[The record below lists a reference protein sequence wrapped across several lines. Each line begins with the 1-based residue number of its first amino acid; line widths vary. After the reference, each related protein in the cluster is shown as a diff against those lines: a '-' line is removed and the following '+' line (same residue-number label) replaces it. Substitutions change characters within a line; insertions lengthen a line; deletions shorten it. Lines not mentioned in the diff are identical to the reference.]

1 MSLIRIISNMQISS
15 EDSGK
20 INCKK
25 LFVGGLGPQTS
36 TSKYIVIKL
45 MVMSIGSL
53 KQYFEKFGPL
63 EDCVIMVD
71 RDNKTRGFGFV
82 TFFSERALNDC
93 MYIGKTH
100 SIDQKIVSINQ
111 IINFVQVECKRA
123 FPKQNHAK
131 LLLKPGVKVMP
142 HQINSDRLFQPSVS
156 EVLTRQPE
164 MVKETKSRQLT
175 RPLEQKDYSNLT
187 FKGQD
192 KGKQVFVKE
201 SEPIMKPIMLDEIPL
216 DKGIQDSFLQHQF
229 NIDFRKPIQSCAFD
243 FPSTLKVAG
252 LTFPKN
258 PNAV

>member
-1 MSLIRIISNMQISS
+1 MQLST

-36 TSKYIVIKL
+36 TSKCPSINLIVYN
-45 MVMSIGSL
+45 VGSL

-100 SIDQKIVSINQ
+100 SIDQKIVSLFFKTN
-111 IINFVQVECKRA
+111 NVQVECKRA

-142 HQINSDRLFQPSVS
+142 NQINSDRLFQPSVS
-156 EVLTRQPE
+156 EVLIRQPE
-164 MVKETKSRQLT
+164 MVKKETKSRQLT
-175 RPLEQKDYSNLT
+175 RPLEQKDYSNLK

-201 SEPIMKPIMLDEIPL
+201 DEPVMKPIMLDEIPL
-216 DKGIQDSFLQHQF
+216 DKGIQDSFLSNQL
-229 NIDFRKPIQSCAFD
+229 NIDFSSR
-243 FPSTLKVAG
+243 
-252 LTFPKN
+252 
-258 PNAV
+258 